1 MSGPSHI
8 NAPSVVELE
17 TAPPTVAMALA
28 KAAATGDVRATQ
40 ELLEMLAPR
49 IAAVVSVVLGRTHPD
64 VDDVLQQ
71 SMIAFVQA
79 LPSFRGECQPQRF
92 ASRIAARTAVASR
105 RRTRGRHARH
115 DDLVDVD
122 TLYAPTQDA
131 FADRRRQLVRSLLE
145 SLPEEQAESLTLRV
159 LLGWTLEEI
168 STTMGVPINTVR
180 SRMRLAK
187 EALRRKL
194 DADPALRELLEV
206 ES

>member
-1 MSGPSHI
+1 MRDLAHIPSPLPSNDA
-8 NAPSVVELE
+8 NAPS
-17 TAPPTVAMALA
+17 VAMALA
-28 KAAATGDVRATQ
+28 NRAAKGDVQATQ

-49 IAAVVSVVLGRTHPD
+49 IAAVVNVVLGRGNPD
-64 VDDVLQQ
+64 ADDVVQQ

-105 RRTRGRHARH
+105 RRTRSRFARH
-115 DDLVDVD
+115 DDLVEVD
-122 TLYAPTQDA
+122 SLYAPADDA
-131 FADRRRQLVRSLLE
+131 FADKRRQLVRSLLE
-145 SLPEEQAESLTLRV
+145 ALPEEQAESLTLRV

-187 EALRRKL
+187 EALRKRIE
-194 DADPALRELLEV
+194 AEPSLREILEV